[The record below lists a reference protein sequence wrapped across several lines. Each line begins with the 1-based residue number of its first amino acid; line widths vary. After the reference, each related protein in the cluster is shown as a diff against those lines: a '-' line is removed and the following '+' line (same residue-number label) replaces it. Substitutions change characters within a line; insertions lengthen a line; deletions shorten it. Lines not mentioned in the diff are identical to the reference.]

1 MKAKVFSAAIL
12 VTAGVCLAD
21 ATVEQK
27 TQIRFGGALGAL
39 MNVLACDSAKEGVT
53 SGSVVKGDRML
64 THSGNTGE
72 IIDLGE
78 EKVYRLDFDRK
89 AYTVKTFDELRRE
102 FEEGQERAR
111 KNAAKQ
117 TKSTKSEKSEGPEY
131 EVEFDTRATG
141 EKETINGWNTREQI
155 VTITVHEK
163 GKKLE
168 ESGGVVL
175 TADMWVGPKI
185 AAYREIADF
194 QQRFAQKI
202 YGPAFA
208 SDMRQMA
215 AAMAMTPAFGKAM
228 GAFNEKG
235 RSVEGTPIRTKMT
248 FDLVSGASQD
258 NKQQQQQTERDTSP
272 QAAVIGGLLGRMK
285 ERRQKQEAESGQSSS
300 PNRSTFLESN
310 SELLTANNSAS
321 AADVALP
328 SGFKQR

>member
-1 MKAKVFSAAIL
+1 MKAKFISAAIL
-12 VTAGVCLAD
+12 LAAGVCLAD

-27 TQIRFGGALGAL
+27 TQMHFGGALGAV
-39 MNVLACDSAKEGVT
+39 MNVFARDSTKEGVT
-53 SGSVVKGDRML
+53 SSSVVKGDRML
-64 THSGNTGE
+64 TRTGNSGE

-78 EKVYRLDFDRK
+78 EKVYRLDFDRN
-89 AYTVKTFDELRRE
+89 AYTVKTFAELRRE
-102 FEEGQERAR
+102 YEEAQERAR

-141 EKETINGWNTREQI
+141 EKQTINGWNTRQQI

-168 ESGGVVL
+168 DSGGVVL

-185 AAYREIADF
+185 AAYRELADF

-215 AAMAMTPAFGKAM
+215 AAMAMTPGFGQAM
-228 GAFNEKG
+228 KAFNEKG
-235 RSVEGTPIRTKMT
+235 KSIEGTPIRTKMT
-248 FDLVSGASQD
+248 FDMASGGSSH
-258 NKQQQQQTERDTSP
+258 QQNQQKTESDTSP
-272 QAAVIGGLLGRMK
+272 QAAVIGGLLGKMSQ
-285 ERRQKQEAESGQSSS
+285 RRQKQSSESGQSSS

-310 SELLTANNSAS
+310 SELVKASNTAS

>member
-1 MKAKVFSAAIL
+1 MQAKFVAAAMFL
-12 VTAGVCLAD
+12 AAGVCLAD
-21 ATVEQK
+21 ATVEQR
-27 TQIRFGGALGAL
+27 TQIHFGGALGAV
-39 MNVLACDSAKEGVT
+39 MNVFSRDSAKEGVT
-53 SGSVVKGDRML
+53 SGSVVKGNRML
-64 THSGNTGE
+64 TRSGSTGE
-72 IIDLGE
+72 IVDLGE

-131 EVEFDTRATG
+131 DVEFDTRATG

-228 GAFNEKG
+228 KAFNEKG
-235 RSVEGTPIRTKMT
+235 KSIEGTPIRTKMT
-248 FDLVSGASQD
+248 FDTVSGSSQ
-258 NKQQQQQTERDTSP
+258 QQQNQQQTERDTSP
-272 QAAVIGGLLGRMK
+272 QAAAIGGLLGRMK
-285 ERRQKQEAESGQSSS
+285 ERRQKQQAESGQSTSL
-300 PNRSTFLESN
+300 NRSTFLESN

>member
-12 VTAGVCLAD
+12 LTAGVCLAD

-27 TQIRFGGALGAL
+27 TQIHFGGALGAV
-39 MNVLACDSAKEGVT
+39 MNVFARDSAKEGVT

-64 THSGNTGE
+64 TRSGNTGE

-111 KNAAKQ
+111 KNAKQ

-141 EKETINGWNTREQI
+141 EKETINGWNTRQQI

-168 ESGGVVL
+168 DSGGVVL
-175 TADMWVGPKI
+175 TSDMWVGPKI

-228 GAFNEKG
+228 KAFNEKG
-235 RSVEGTPIRTKMT
+235 RSIEGTPIRTKMT
-248 FDLVSGASQD
+248 FDSVSGS
-258 NKQQQQQTERDTSP
+258 NQQQQNQQQTERDTSP

-285 ERRQKQEAESGQSSS
+285 ERRQKQQAESGQSTS

-310 SELLTANNSAS
+310 SELLTANNRAS